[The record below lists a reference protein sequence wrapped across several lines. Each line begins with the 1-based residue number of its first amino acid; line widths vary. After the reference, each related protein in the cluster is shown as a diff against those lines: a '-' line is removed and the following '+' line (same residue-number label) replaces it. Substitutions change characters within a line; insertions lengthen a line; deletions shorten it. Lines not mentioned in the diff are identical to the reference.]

1 MRKILFAA
9 VAACALLAACA
20 ANAQVVGFGSGQ
32 ALTGTTNT
40 AAVDTNVYLMG
51 TTYLCQSNKVFAA
64 NGAAQDLTGLGG
76 FITVGAVESNIA
88 YAITTGVA
96 TGGVFDCQFTTP
108 IWTAY
113 AGEMCGLQLTLT
125 NASGTIVTYRG
136 LWQLNITRG
145 LH

>member
-1 MRKILFAA
+1 MKKILIIIAL
-9 VAACALLAACA
+9 VLLAAFMHA
-20 ANAQVVGFGSGQ
+20 G
-32 ALTGTTNT
+32 LTPDTFSLSWYRTNVT

-88 YAITTGVA
+88 YAITTDVA